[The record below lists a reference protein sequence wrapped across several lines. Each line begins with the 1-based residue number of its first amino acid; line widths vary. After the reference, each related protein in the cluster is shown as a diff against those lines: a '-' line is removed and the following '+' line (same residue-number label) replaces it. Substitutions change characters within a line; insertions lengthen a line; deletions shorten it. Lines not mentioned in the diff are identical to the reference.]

1 MILKL
6 LLTLFAA
13 LFSCTTFAGSISFQL
28 SLTGT
33 TLTLTSKGDSSAFYP
48 EVFLLRADGRWERL
62 ARTSSAA
69 SPAELTPG
77 GQLDLRWPQSLDGRP
92 LESLPPLERLRPLMV
107 RFFDQAGVSFGQISF
122 MQAPLIANETL
133 SARYADGLL
142 AVSPPSGAEIRATW
156 VIWPQEEGIG
166 PIHRPVIFEHD
177 QPPAR
182 RIEWQAGMRPLRL
195 PTGAAEP
202 LVMLLHET
210 SQGFKLQTVSREISQ
225 GRQQRTG
232 WLDAQ
237 TWFYGAGLL
246 AVFLALL
253 LPLVQLLR
261 ARRSGAAR

>member
-1 MILKL
+1 MLKL
-6 LLTLFAA
+6 LLTLFAM
-13 LFSCTTFAGSISFQL
+13 LFSCSSFAGSISFHL

-48 EVFLLRADGRWERL
+48 EVFRLRADGQWERL

-69 SPAELTPG
+69 SPAELMPG
-77 GQLDLRWPQSLDGRP
+77 AQLDLRWPQSLDGRP
-92 LESLPPLERLRPLMV
+92 LESLPPLEQLRPLMV

-133 SARYADGLL
+133 TARYMNGELS
-142 AVSPPSGAEIRATW
+142 VSPPRTSDIRATW

-166 PIHRPVIFEHD
+166 PIHRQVVFEHI

-182 RIEWQAGMRPLRL
+182 RIVWQAGANPLRL
-195 PTGAAEP
+195 STGAAEP

-210 SQGFKLQTVSREISQ
+210 PQGFKLQTVSRENGA

-237 TWFYGAGLL
+237 AWLYGAALL
-246 AVFLALL
+246 AVALALL
-253 LPLVQLLR
+253 LPLAQWLQ
-261 ARRSGAAR
+261 ARRGRAAR

>member
-13 LFSCTTFAGSISFQL
+13 LFSCVTFAGSISFQL
-28 SLTGT
+28 SLTGA

-48 EVFLLRADGRWERL
+48 EVFRLRADGRWERL

-69 SPAELTPG
+69 SPAELMPG
-77 GQLDLRWPQSLDGRP
+77 AQLDLRWPETRP
-92 LESLPPLERLRPLMV
+92 LESLPPLEQLRPLMV

-133 SARYADGLL
+133 SARYANGLL
-142 AVSPPSGAEIRATW
+142 SVSPPGGAEIRATW
-156 VIWPQEEGIG
+156 VIWPQEEGID

-182 RIEWQAGMRPLRL
+182 RIEWQAGMKPLRL

-210 SQGFKLQTVSREISQ
+210 SQGFKLQTVAREISQ

-237 TWFYGAGLL
+237 TWFYGVGLL
-246 AVFLALL
+246 AVFLTLL
-253 LPLVQLLR
+253 LPLAQLLR
-261 ARRSGAAR
+261 ARPSGVAR